1 MTISEEKLN
10 KNIEQFICNE
20 VNKLLIEKNR
30 GKEQKRVA
38 DHINSSIL
46 LGMFTYQ
53 SRILPSMYKSDKT
66 RSRVSQSIFHSR
78 TFRALTFSSIAS
90 VIRVNRARYPRRS
103 WRPIMTLS
111 RWIDCKP
118 EQGAACHWLFRWT
131 LNDIMKKESI
141 V

>member
-1 MTISEEKLN
+1 MIISEEKLD

-30 GKEQKRVA
+30 RKKKKKEQQT
-38 DHINSSIL
+38 IL

-53 SRILPSMYKSDKT
+53 SRILPTMYKSDKT

-118 EQGAACHWLFRWT
+118 EQGAACRWLFRWT
-131 LNDIMKKESI
+131 LNGIMKKESI